1 MLGGVKPKRHW
12 SDTQPRSPRSG
23 RGRASVVAVAVRW
36 AGAGLLVVAG
46 FWIYLGAQE
55 LAGNGLPQPSSRQ
68 DMPQIDGGGCTTLT
82 LDRHNRRTT
91 AAPCLGPGQWLRDA
105 LTAQLVKPALP

>member
-1 MLGGVKPKRHW
+1 MACRSH
-12 SDTQPRSPRSG
+12 PR
-23 RGRASVVAVAVRW
+23 AKT
-36 AGAGLLVVAG
+36 
-46 FWIYLGAQE
+46 Y
-55 LAGNGLPQPSSRQ
+55 RQ
-68 DMPQIDGGGCTTLT
+68 STCGGCTTLT